1 MLKKSALERRR
12 HDLKSKATKA
22 TLTPMN
28 SPKPD
33 PAPQT
38 PSGKPVVAHSVT
50 YPDGSGFVRYS
61 NGAGI
66 HLEARCPYSVCD
78 SSQISVLDDPML
90 SLAGTPK
97 VREI

>member
-1 MLKKSALERRR
+1 M
-12 HDLKSKATKA
+12 KSKATRA

-33 PAPQT
+33 LARQT
-38 PSGKPVVAHSVT
+38 PSGKPVVVHSVT
-50 YPDGSGFVRYS
+50 YPDGSGFIRYS
-61 NGAGI
+61 NGVEM
-66 HLEARCPYSVCD
+66 HLEARCHYSVHG